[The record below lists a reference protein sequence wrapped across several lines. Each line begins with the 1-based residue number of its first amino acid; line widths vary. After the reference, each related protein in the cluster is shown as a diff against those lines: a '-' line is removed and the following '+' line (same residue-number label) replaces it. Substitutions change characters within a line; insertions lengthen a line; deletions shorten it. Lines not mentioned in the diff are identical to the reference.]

1 MRICFVC
8 SDYPPGPHGG
18 IGTMT
23 QLLAR
28 AMVRAGHQARVV
40 GVYAPSYPAPDREN
54 DRGVEV
60 WRLREPRGRSGWIRA
75 RRALFALVAEW
86 SRTGAADLVE
96 VPDWEGWAAGWP
108 RLPVPVVARL
118 NGSATYFGAEIGT
131 PVRWHVR
138 QLEQWSLRRADF
150 WCSASRY
157 TADRTRRVLSRPGP
171 PDAILYNPVEV
182 PPPSHD
188 RERSRDTIVFS
199 GTLTEKKG
207 VISLARAWPM
217 VAHAVPRA
225 ELRIFGK
232 DGTTSGGGSM
242 REHLLALLRGECG
255 EGRVHF
261 HGHVSRDELIH
272 TLASARAAIF
282 PSYAEAFALAPL
294 EAMAASCPTIYS
306 TRGSGPELIVH
317 ERDGLLVDPDDPRQ
331 IADAIIRVL
340 EDDSLASALGAAGRR
355 RVAENFSVEM
365 AVERNAEFYER
376 CIQSFTA
383 RHAGGRRPVSSDGG
397 LAPSSGVRYAGRE
410 S

>member
-28 AMVRAGHQARVV
+28 AMVRAGHHARVV

-54 DRGVEV
+54 DRGVQV
-60 WRLREPRGRSGWIRA
+60 WRLREPLGPTGWIRA

-86 SRTGAADLVE
+86 SRAGDIDLVE

-108 RLPVPVVARL
+108 RLPVPVIARL
-118 NGSATYFGAEIGT
+118 NGSATYFGAEIGA

-138 QLEQWSLRRADF
+138 QLEQWSLRRTDF

-157 TADRTRRVLSRPGP
+157 TADRTQRVLSRPGP
-171 PDAILYNPVEV
+171 PDAILYNPVEL
-182 PPPSHD
+182 PPLARE

-207 VISLARAWPM
+207 VVSLMRAWPL
-217 VAHAVPRA
+217 VARAVPRA

-232 DGTTSGGGSM
+232 DGTTGGSGSM
-242 REHLLALLRGECG
+242 QKHLLSLLRGESG
-255 EGRVHF
+255 EERVHF
-261 HGHVSRDELIH
+261 HGHVTRDELMR
-272 TLASARAAIF
+272 TLASARAAVF

-306 TRGSGPELIVH
+306 TRGSGPELIDH

-331 IADAIIRVL
+331 IAAALIRVL
-340 EDDSLASALGAAGRR
+340 EDDALASTLGAAGRR
-355 RVAENFSVEM
+355 RVAERFSVDT
-365 AVERNAEFYER
+365 AVGLNTDFYSR
-376 CIQSFTA
+376 CMRSFGVAHA
-383 RHAGGRRPVSSDGG
+383 RG
-397 LAPSSGVRYAGRE
+397 E
-410 S
+410 N